1 MSWRRPRRDGV
12 ADTCDMTQAPRAF
25 AVLVLMAGPV
35 WAGPYK
41 CLQPDGSVVYQ
52 DIQCAAGSEGA
63 ELRLDPSTPGGP
75 DRGQAQDYSVQG
87 QLKALEAE
95 RRQADKARK
104 AQEKAAAAP
113 AAKKVDGYDRAKC
126 AKNRAE
132 AARWRQKVR
141 NGYRDQD
148 DREYQEQK
156 LEYYESL
163 ADQFCRPD

>member
-1 MSWRRPRRDGV
+1 
-12 ADTCDMTQAPRAF
+12 MTQAPRAL

-35 WAGPYK
+35 WAGPFK

-52 DIQCAAGSEGA
+52 DVQCAAGSAGA
-63 ELRLDPSTPGGP
+63 ELRLDTSTRGGQ
-75 DRGQAQDYSVQG
+75 DRGKAQDYSIQG

-95 RRQADKARK
+95 RRQADKAHQT
-104 AQEKAAAAP
+104 QEKAAAKTGP
-113 AAKKVDGYDRAKC
+113 AGKKAGGYDRTKC

-156 LEYYESL
+156 LEYYQSL
-163 ADQFCRPD
+163 ANQFCRPE

>member
-1 MSWRRPRRDGV
+1 MV
-12 ADTCDMTQAPRAF
+12 QVPRAF
-25 AVLVLMAGPV
+25 IVLVLMVGPV
-35 WAGPYK
+35 WAGPFK
-41 CLQPDGSVVYQ
+41 CVQPDGRVVYQ
-52 DIQCAAGSEGA
+52 DVQCDAGSAGA
-63 ELRLDPSTPGGP
+63 ELRLDPSTPGGQ
-75 DRGQAQDYSVQG
+75 DRGKAQDYSVQG

-95 RRQADKARK
+95 RRKADKARK
-104 AQEKAAAAP
+104 AQEKAAAATEP
-113 AAKKVDGYDRAKC
+113 AGKKAGGYDRAKC

>member
-1 MSWRRPRRDGV
+1 MS
-12 ADTCDMTQAPRAF
+12 QAPRAF

-41 CLQPDGSVVYQ
+41 CVQPDGGVVYQ
-52 DIQCAAGSEGA
+52 DVQCAGGSEGT
-63 ELRLDPSTPGGP
+63 ELRLDPGAPGGQ
-75 DRGQAQDYSVQG
+75 DQGQARDYSVQG

-104 AQEKAAAAP
+104 AREKAAAETRP
-113 AAKKVDGYDRAKC
+113 AARKAEGYDRAKC

-141 NGYRDQD
+141 NGYRNQD

-163 ADQFCRPD
+163 AARFCRPD